1 MGEKRI
7 GQAQPGK
14 EETGTLTTKPGCGD
28 REDDEWMN
36 FNDWWENYLNAAG
49 GGDCQPADIAGA
61 ITEAASWLNP
71 ALQECSTRANALL
84 PEMNKVDDQDT
95 LSTLLQ
101 ESAGEDLDKFMLA
114 RSGYRFLLEADNV
127 SEIFRQRYSDAGPDF
142 PDFPDILLA
151 GFEVFH
157 LIWHEVGR
165 NAGLKHPVAALIEG
179 YLSRVEPD
187 TRDTGIMPAPLAAHR
202 HIETTAD
209 TGFLFDVTEYDRAP
223 QTGEILTN
231 DMSAHLPSLTP
242 RPSGVV
248 PALPI
253 VLWDRAVEA
262 KPGRGAPYGLRLWV
276 EAILSVPVSE
286 RSGKRTISIPFGQMV
301 KSLFNRYRRDQFP
314 ALSAAFR
321 TVHNM
326 GIAWGETGAESVWV
340 PVVVR
345 NRPERWDAYDSHVV
359 FEVQLPPGSGSG
371 PLVYKPYLRE
381 IGRHSAPGYRA
392 ALGLCYLWD
401 RYGANNGRFIQAT
414 VPRLARNDDGDLLG
428 VDGSVLLTKQGQPVH
443 QYMVGKGKDRQLRP
457 DVVALDDQDN
467 RVDNV
472 AQAARDPNPAAN
484 RYPVLTD
491 ADFVTLCY
499 PAIDET
505 SRGSR
510 QLSKSA
516 RSHRQRRARE
526 VIENMA
532 EKGYCTMEAVA
543 GGLRIMPPDGWGAGF
558 NG

>member
-7 GQAQPGK
+7 GQSQPGK
-14 EETGTLTTKPGCGD
+14 EETGALTTKPGCGD
-28 REDDEWMN
+28 REEDEWMN
-36 FNDWWENYLNAAG
+36 FNRWWTEYVIAAD
-49 GGDCQPADIAGA
+49 GGDLLPSDIVDA
-61 ITEAASWLNP
+61 ITEAEPWLN
-71 ALQECSTRANALL
+71 AGLQECSARAIALL
-84 PEMNKVDDQDT
+84 IESYRADGSTT
-95 LSTLLQ
+95 LATLLH
-101 ESAGEDLDKFMLA
+101 ENTGEDLGEALQVLW
-114 RSGYRFLLEADNV
+114 GYRFLLEADKV
-127 SEIFRQRYSDAGPDF
+127 SDINWQRFKDAEPDF
-142 PDFPDILLA
+142 QEMLLA
-151 GFEVFH
+151 GFEIFH
-157 LIWHEVGR
+157 LIWREVGR
-165 NAGLKHPVAALIEG
+165 KASLKHPVAALIEG

-231 DMSAHLPSLTP
+231 DKPAHLPSLTP

-414 VPRLARNDDGDLLG
+414 VPRLTRNDDGDLLG
-428 VDGSVLLTKQGQPVH
+428 ADGSVLLTKQGQPVH

-467 RVDNV
+467 RVENV
-472 AQAARDPNPAAN
+472 SQAARDPNPAAN

-532 EKGYCTMEAVA
+532 DKGYCTMEAVA